1 MYSIKEYLIKKYNT
15 TVLTKQQL
23 ADELQI
29 SISTINR
36 YMSFG
41 GIGLPR
47 YVRVGIGSR
56 SRVIFPIEE
65 VAKFLEENDSR
76 EDSKV

>member
-1 MYSIKEYLIKKYNT
+1 MYSIKEYLLKKYDAST
-15 TVLTKQQL
+15 LTKQQL

-29 SISTINR
+29 SISTVNR

-47 YVRVGIGSR
+47 YIRIGTGSR
-56 SRVIFPIEE
+56 SRVVFPIED
-65 VAKFLEENDSR
+65 VARFLEENDSR